1 MCNANFM
8 KASLQQSNY
17 ILANGIMPAGYPQE
31 NINCV
36 SEDSL
41 EYPVINRWGWDIGFY
56 CHFQKCFSYIPPCV
70 GGYAWVST
78 ICLSSCLPMVGGFL
92 RVLRFFHH

>member
-1 MCNANFM
+1 
-8 KASLQQSNY
+8 
-17 ILANGIMPAGYPQE
+17 MPAGYPQE

-56 CHFQKCFSYIPPCV
+56 CHFQKCLSYIPPCV

-78 ICLSSCLPMVGGFL
+78 ICLLLYVVVMCLFIQTIHRQM
-92 RVLRFFHH
+92 